1 LRLFDWIGL
10 GAAACVGVTSEVLTC
25 NAYAMPDT
33 DRRSTGTRGLAV
45 SSNSAFT
52 LDGFVSQYN
61 YGNKAEYTIMA
72 GYKVGF

>member
-1 LRLFDWIGL
+1 
-10 GAAACVGVTSEVLTC
+10 
-25 NAYAMPDT
+25 MPDT